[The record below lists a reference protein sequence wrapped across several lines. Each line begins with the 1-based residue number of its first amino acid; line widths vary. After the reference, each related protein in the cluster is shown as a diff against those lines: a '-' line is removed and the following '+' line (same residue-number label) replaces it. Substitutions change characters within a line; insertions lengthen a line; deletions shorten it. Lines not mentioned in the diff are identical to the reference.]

1 MKTKTIFSLSA
12 LILLIGLPHLS
23 RADGLSDDLKGMQP
37 VLDNVYSQMLPLCS
51 QLIGTARGIAGFAA
65 LWFIASRVWRQ
76 IAAAEA
82 IDFYPLLRP
91 FALGMAILLFPAVIS
106 LMNGVLQPVVSATAS
121 MVQTS
126 NTAVAQLLKQKEAA
140 VNSSDAYQMYEGADG
155 NGDQDKWYKYTHPDD
170 PNGDNE
176 GVFDGI
182 GNDIKSWAA
191 KQSYAFRNSIKQWLS
206 EVLEVVYS
214 AASLCIN
221 TVRTFFLVVLAILGP
236 LVFGLSVFDGFQHS
250 LHQWLARYINIFLWL
265 PIANIFGAIIGKVQE
280 NMLKLDISQIQ
291 NQGDT
296 FFSSTDTAY
305 LVFLLIGIL
314 GYFSVPTV
322 ANFIVH
328 AHGQNGMLQRV
339 NSLVAGGIS
348 TVTSVGKSVATSS
361 GQIAASTAGAAARI
375 APQAATRAGRGA
387 YNIVTAPMNYWRGY
401 HSAGSGGSE
410 HQKDRLSGKS

>member
-1 MKTKTIFSLSA
+1 MKSKNIFSLLA
-12 LILLIGLPHLS
+12 LLFLVGVPHLS
-23 RADGLSDDLKGMQP
+23 SADEIADDLKGMQP
-37 VLDNVYSQMLPLCS
+37 VLDNVYSQMLPLCGN
-51 QLIGTARGIAGFAA
+51 LIGTARGIAGFAA
-65 LWFIASRVWRQ
+65 LWFIASRIWRQ

-91 FALGMAILLFPAVIS
+91 FALGIAILLFPAVIA

-121 MVQTS
+121 MVQSS
-126 NTAVAQLLKQKEAA
+126 NTAIAQLIKQKELA
-140 VNSSDAYQMYEGADG
+140 VKSSDAYQMYEGADG

-170 PNGDNE
+170 PDGDNE

-182 GNDIKSWAA
+182 GNDIKFWAA

-236 LVFGLSVFDGFQHS
+236 LVFGLAVFDGFQHS

-339 NSLVAGGIS
+339 NSVTTGAATTVIS
-348 TVTSVGKSVATSS
+348 TSS
-361 GQIAASTAGAAARI
+361 STGAATGDRI
-375 APQAATRAGRGA
+375 ERGVSNILNAPSQFMKG
-387 YNIVTAPMNYWRGY
+387 YN
-401 HSAGSGGSE
+401 SAGSGGSD